1 MKQPEITE
9 YKDDYEN
16 YASLVE
22 ETDIVS
28 AMRKQ
33 LTEVENLFASISE
46 EKGEFAYAEG
56 KWTIKELLGH
66 LINGERVFSY
76 RALRISRGDET
87 PLPGFD
93 QDLLTDNGNFNSM
106 SLADLLQEYSH
117 LVEAD
122 ILFFQNLSEEAWK
135 RTGTVND
142 TPASVRA
149 IAYNMVNHTRHHIK
163 SLRLHYLSSIDD
175 KRGARIFKQTEKF
188 SPKA

>member
-1 MKQPEITE
+1 MKRSEITE
-9 YKDDYEN
+9 YKDDYED
-16 YASLVE
+16 YTSLVE

-33 LTEVENLFASISE
+33 LAEVENLFASISE

-93 QDLLTDNGNFNSM
+93 QDLLTDNGNFNAV
-106 SLADLLQEYSH
+106 SLAALLEEFSH
-117 LVEAD
+117 LCQAN
-122 ILFFQNLSEEAWK
+122 IIFFQNLSEEAWA

-149 IAYNMVNHTRHHIK
+149 IAYNMVNHVRHHLDI
-163 SLRLHYLSSIDD
+163 LRLRYLAEL
-175 KRGARIFKQTEKF
+175 R
-188 SPKA
+188 

>member
-1 MKQPEITE
+1 MKSPETTE

-16 YASLVE
+16 YVSMVE
-22 ETDIVS
+22 ETDVVS

-33 LTEVENLFASISE
+33 LTEVETLFASIPE

-76 RALRISRGDET
+76 RALRIARGDET

-93 QDLLTDNGNFNSM
+93 QDLLTDNGNFNSI
-106 SLADLLQEYSH
+106 SLADLLKEFSH
-117 LVEAD
+117 LCQAN
-122 ILFFQNLSEEAWK
+122 IIFFQNLTDEAWE

-149 IAYNMVNHTRHHIK
+149 IAYNMVNHVRHHID
-163 SLRLHYLSSIDD
+163 SLRLHYL
-175 KRGARIFKQTEKF
+175 
-188 SPKA
+188 

>member
-1 MKQPEITE
+1 MKRPETTE
-9 YKDDYEN
+9 YKEDYKD
-16 YASLVE
+16 YTSLVE
-22 ETDIVS
+22 ETDVVS

-93 QDLLTDNGNFNSM
+93 QDLLTDNGNFNSI
-106 SLADLLQEYSH
+106 SLADLLKEFSYLCQ
-117 LVEAD
+117 AD
-122 ILFFQNLSEEAWK
+122 IIFFQNLTDEAWE

-149 IAYNMVNHTRHHIK
+149 IAYNMVNHVRHHLKI
-163 SLRLHYLSSIDD
+163 LRTHYLL
-175 KRGARIFKQTEKF
+175 
-188 SPKA
+188 

>member
-1 MKQPEITE
+1 MERPEITE
-9 YKDDYEN
+9 YKEDYED
-16 YASLVE
+16 YVSLVE

-28 AMRKQ
+28 AMKKQ

-76 RALRISRGDET
+76 RALRISRGDQT

-93 QDLLTDNGNFNSM
+93 QDLLTDNGNFNSI
-106 SLADLLQEYSH
+106 SLAELLKEFSH
-117 LVEAD
+117 LCQAD
-122 ILFFQNLSEEAWK
+122 ILFFQNLNDEAWE

-142 TPASVRA
+142 HPVSVRA
-149 IAYNMVNHTRHHIK
+149 IAYNMVNHVRHHINV
-163 SLRLHYLSSIDD
+163 LRLHYL
-175 KRGARIFKQTEKF
+175 
-188 SPKA
+188 

>member
-1 MKQPEITE
+1 MTK
-9 YKDDYEN
+9 YKDDYKDYN
-16 YASLVE
+16 SLFE

-33 LTEVENLFASISE
+33 LTEVENLFASIPE
-46 EKGEFAYAEG
+46 EKGEFAYGNG

-76 RALRISRGDET
+76 RALRISRGDQT
-87 PLPGFD
+87 PLSGFD

-106 SLADLLQEYSH
+106 SLADLLREFSH
-117 LVEAD
+117 LCQAN
-122 ILFFQNLSEEAWK
+122 IIFFQNLSEEAWE

-149 IAYNMVNHTRHHIK
+149 IAYNMAGHVRHHINI
-163 SLRLHYLSSIDD
+163 LRLRYL
-175 KRGARIFKQTEKF
+175 
-188 SPKA
+188 

>member
-1 MKQPEITE
+1 MKPPETTE

-16 YASLVE
+16 YASLVG

-33 LTEVENLFASISE
+33 LAEVETLFCSISE

-76 RALRISRGDET
+76 RALRISRGDTT
-87 PLPGFD
+87 PLAGFD
-93 QDLLTDNGNFNSM
+93 QDLLTDSGNFNAV
-106 SLADLLQEYSH
+106 SLADLVQEFSH
-117 LVEAD
+117 LRRAN
-122 ILFFQNLSEEAWK
+122 IIFFQNLSDEAWE

-142 TPASVRA
+142 TSASVRA
-149 IAYNMVNHTRHHIK
+149 IAYNMVNHVRHHLG
-163 SLRLHYLSSIDD
+163 SLRLNYL
-175 KRGARIFKQTEKF
+175 R
-188 SPKA
+188 

>member
-1 MKQPEITE
+1 MEHPEITE
-9 YKDDYEN
+9 YIEDYED
-16 YASLVE
+16 YAALVE

-33 LTEVENLFASISE
+33 LTEIEDLFGSIPE
-46 EKGEFAYAEG
+46 EKGAHSYADG

-87 PLPGFD
+87 SLPGFD
-93 QDLLTDNGNFNSM
+93 QDLLTDNGNFNSI
-106 SLADLLQEYSH
+106 SLADLLEEFTN
-117 LVEAD
+117 LCRAN
-122 ILFFQNLSEEAWK
+122 IIFFQNLTDEAWE

-149 IAYNMVNHTRHHIK
+149 IAYNMVNHTRHHID
-163 SLRLHYLSSIDD
+163 SLRLRYLS
-175 KRGARIFKQTEKF
+175 
-188 SPKA
+188 

>member
-1 MKQPEITE
+1 MQSSLDMKRPEITE

-22 ETDIVS
+22 ETDIVA

-33 LTEVENLFASISE
+33 LAEVEMLFASISE

-56 KWTIKELLGH
+56 KWTIKQLLGH

-93 QDLLTDNGNFNSM
+93 QDLLTDNGNFNLM
-106 SLADLLQEYSH
+106 SLIDLRTEYSH
-117 LVEAD
+117 LCQAN
-122 ILFFQNLSEEAWK
+122 IIFFQNLTDEAWE

-142 TPASVRA
+142 TPATVRA
-149 IAYNMVNHTRHHIK
+149 IAYNMVNHTRHHLD
-163 SLRLHYLSSIDD
+163 SLRLYYLL
-175 KRGARIFKQTEKF
+175 
-188 SPKA
+188 